1 VQHHCHSVAL
11 GRDGEGRQEEGGDGK
26 FMTRTSQQRWGRAFA
41 VLAVAAAALCIVA
54 AVLDAGRM
62 AAGDFHGEEPAGTSE
77 LLLAGGGRV
86 LGLRRV
92 VPRTTGGFF
101 GEDAAIFGQRH
112 ERGGPKRASEAAQG
126 DDGAEPGE
134 EEGSIASGGE
144 GGDAPKE
151 DGGGEVEG
159 GAEDK
164 EEDASEPGGEASKE
178 EGESPPPKDAN
189 EFGIEPDD
197 AVPAKEGDGA
207 APGKLGDGDSGK
219 LKGVIGD
226 DGEDEEEGQAEYEEP
241 VWGETPP
248 PGRSTEFLRGLVGQ
262 VEADETMPAKAS
274 KKLKLS
280 EKTVEAAE
288 QQLAVAKRM
297 RMDAAAEREQAATLS
312 KHLGA
317 ICARRLSPRAIE
329 GRGRARKQKAHISKP
344 LRNLACWLF
353 RPRLPRFFSLLARGV
368 CRQVCRLSLES

>member
-1 VQHHCHSVAL
+1 
-11 GRDGEGRQEEGGDGK
+11 
-26 FMTRTSQQRWGRAFA
+26 MTRTSQQRWGRAFA

-62 AAGDFHGEEPAGTSE
+62 AAGDFQGEEPADTSE

-92 VPRTTGGFF
+92 VPRATEGFF

-112 ERGGPKRASEAAQG
+112 ERGGPKRASEAANG
-126 DDGAEPGE
+126 DGGAEPGQ
-134 EEGSIASGGE
+134 EEGSFIASGGE
-144 GGDAPKE
+144 GGGAPKE
-151 DGGGEVEG
+151 DGEEKEGGEVEEKQ
-159 GAEDK
+159 EDSA
-164 EEDASEPGGEASKE
+164 DSGGEASKE
-178 EGESPPPKDAN
+178 QESPPQEDAN

-207 APGKLGDGDSGK
+207 APAKLGDDGSGK

-226 DGEDEEEGQAEYEEP
+226 DGEEEEEEEGRAKYEEP

-317 ICARRLSPRAIE
+317 FCARRLSPRAHK
-329 GRGRARKQKAHISKP
+329 GRDRTGIQNTHIS
-344 LRNLACWLF
+344 
-353 RPRLPRFFSLLARGV
+353 RPFKSLP
-368 CRQVCRLSLES
+368 